1 MTVPDWVLILT
12 IVILLVMS
20 AYFASSETAMM
31 KLNVYRLRA
40 LVRRRH
46 GGAQRAHQ
54 LLEQKDRLL
63 GVILIYNNLVNFS
76 AAVVASV
83 LFTRWLG
90 TEVGGV
96 VTTVTITMTFL
107 IFAEVAP
114 KTIAAV
120 RPEAIAYPS
129 AYILVPLLA
138 ISKYLV
144 LFINFCGAIVV
155 KPFVKGYEEV
165 DDDDLS
171 EEELRQVF
179 EKARK
184 LPRNRREMMSNILDL
199 EEETVGDVMVP
210 RESIYGIDLDDSL
223 DDIRARIN
231 NSNHTRLPVYRG
243 TINDLEGVLHMR
255 EANRLLQNPTI
266 TKDDI
271 VSVLE
276 PTYYTPSRISLSR
289 LASNFRTNRYRFTI
303 AVDEYGAVVG
313 LITIDDIIEE
323 IVGEFTG
330 STSSDNA
337 FIEPIGENTYRV
349 SGNTLLHEINHATN
363 LTLPE
368 DGPRTVNGWVL
379 DYLRRVPEE
388 KDYRQTIDNVEVN
401 ILEVVDNAITSAEI
415 KSIPDATGFDTGE
428 QVEPSTDTDSN
439 EEST

>member
-1 MTVPDWVLILT
+1 
-12 IVILLVMS
+12 
-20 AYFASSETAMM
+20 MM

-40 LVRRRH
+40 LVRKRH

-54 LLEQKDRLL
+54 LLQQKDRLL

-90 TEVGGV
+90 TELGGV
-96 VTTVTITMTFL
+96 VTTVTITLMFL

-120 RPEAIAYPS
+120 RPESIAYPS
-129 AYILVPLLA
+129 AYLLVPLLA
-138 ISKYLV
+138 VSKYMV
-144 LFINFCGAIVV
+144 LFINFCGAFVV
-155 KPFVKGYEEV
+155 KPFIKNYVE

-184 LPRNRREMMSNILDL
+184 LPRNRREMLSNILDL

-210 RESIYGIDLDDSL
+210 REAIYGINLDDSL
-223 DDIRARIN
+223 AEIRERIN

-243 TINDLEGVLHMR
+243 TINEIEGVLHMR
-255 EANRLLQNPTI
+255 EANRLLQKPEISKN
-266 TKDDI
+266 DI
-271 VSVLE
+271 SKALE
-276 PTYYTPSRISLSR
+276 TTYYTPSRIPLSR
-289 LASNFRTNRYRFTI
+289 LASNFRQRRHRFTI
-303 AVDEYGAVVG
+303 AVDEYGVVVG

-323 IVGEFTG
+323 IVGEFTETT
-330 STSSDNA
+330 TSVEGDSIDA
-337 FIEPIGENTYRV
+337 LGDDKFRV
-349 SGNTLLHEINHATN
+349 TGNTLLHEINHATN

-379 DYLRRVPEE
+379 DHLRRVPEGSMSVV
-388 KDYRQTIDNVEVN
+388 IDNVLVEIVD
-401 ILEVVDNAITSAEI
+401 VSDNAIKTADIQFVADANDLADKESAVPA
-415 KSIPDATGFDTGE
+415 KDADT
-428 QVEPSTDTDSN
+428 PKN
-439 EEST
+439 